1 MCGLTGFWDFKA
13 SSSAEELLKFVSSMA
28 FSIQFRGPDS
38 AGEWCDPKVGLAF
51 GHRRL
56 AIVDLSP
63 AGHQPMISHSGRSVL
78 IYNGEI
84 FNTNDLRDRLSLE
97 GCTFRS
103 HSDTEVL
110 LEACEHWGVEKTCQQ
125 LIGMF
130 TFAFWRCDSQQ
141 LFLARDRL
149 GIKPLYWGF
158 HQNIFFFGSQ
168 LKTFFRHPHFKPQ
181 LNKNALTEYLR
192 FNHVVAPSS
201 IFEGIEQLSAGT
213 VLCLDQ
219 HKNVHQN
226 RFWDLDHVVRS
237 GIECPFVGS
246 DQEAIE
252 ALDRL
257 LRDAVKRRMM
267 ADVPLGAFLSGGI
280 DSSLVVA
287 LMQSQSTS
295 PIKTF
300 SIGFSESSYNE
311 APYAEAVAKHLKT
324 DHHSLY
330 IDAAQA
336 QAFIPEIPFYF
347 DEPFADSSQIP
358 TFLVSQL
365 ARQQVT
371 VSLSGDGG
379 DELFAGYTR
388 YLQGYSIWKKIAW
401 MPQTLRTMLAYSLCA
416 ISVDTWN
423 RLAHV
428 LPHAL
433 SMPLLGDKLH
443 KLATML
449 RSPREKDFYSTLI
462 SHWDQP
468 KRLIVGRHF
477 LDRHAQESDRR
488 SRTVPFRHP
497 TEQMQFWD
505 TLHYLPDDI
514 LTKVDRASMAVSLE
528 ARVPLLDHRVVE
540 FAWGLPYHL
549 KVREGQSK
557 WILRQVL
564 NRYVP
569 AHLMDRPKMGFGVP
583 IDQWLRGPLR
593 EWAEDLLSNTRLTQ
607 EGILNPN
614 PIRAR
619 WKEHLSGRRNW
630 QYSLWGVLMFQAWY
644 EHYRS
649 RISI

>member
-1 MCGLTGFWDFKA
+1 
-13 SSSAEELLKFVSSMA
+13 MA
-28 FSIQFRGPDS
+28 LSIQFRGPDS
-38 AGEWCDPKVGLAF
+38 QGEWCDPKVGLAF

-84 FNTNDLRDRLSLE
+84 FNTDDLRNRLSLE
-97 GCTFRS
+97 GCIFRG

-110 LEACEHWGVEKTCQQ
+110 LEACEQWGVEKTCQQ

-130 TFAFWRCDSQQ
+130 TFAFWRSDRQQ

-158 HQNIFFFGSQ
+158 HQDTLFFGSQ
-168 LKTFFRHPHFKPQ
+168 LKTFLSHPHFKPK
-181 LNKNALTEYLR
+181 LNKNALTGYLR
-192 FNHVVAPSS
+192 FNHVLCPAS

-213 VLCLDQ
+213 VLCVDQ
-219 HKNVHQN
+219 HKNVHQS
-226 RFWDLDHVVRS
+226 RFWDLETVVQS
-237 GIECPFVGS
+237 GIETQKSWS
-246 DQEAIE
+246 DPEAID
-252 ALDRL
+252 ALDLL
-257 LRDAVKRRMM
+257 LRDAVQRRMM

-287 LMQSQSTS
+287 LMQSQSAS

-300 SIGFSESSYNE
+300 SIGFSESGYNE
-311 APYAEAVAKHLKT
+311 APDAERVAKHLKT
-324 DHHSLY
+324 DHQSLY
-330 IDAAQA
+330 VDAAQA
-336 QAFIPEIPFYF
+336 QTFIPKIPLYF

-365 ARQQVT
+365 ARQQVV

-388 YLQGYSIWKKIAW
+388 YLQGYSIWKKISW
-401 MPQTLRTMLAYSLCA
+401 IPQSLRTMLASSMCTV
-416 ISVDTWN
+416 SVDRWN
-423 RLAHV
+423 RLAQV
-428 LPHAL
+428 LPKAI
-433 SMPLLGDKLH
+433 SMPLFGDKLH
-443 KLATML
+443 KLAGML

-462 SHWDQP
+462 SHWVEP
-468 KRLIVGRHF
+468 AKLVWGGIE
-477 LDRHAQESDRR
+477 QESDLRG
-488 SRTVPFRHP
+488 RTLPFRHP

-540 FAWGLPYHL
+540 FAWGLPYHF
-549 KVREGQSK
+549 KVRNGQSK

-569 AHLMDRPKMGFGVP
+569 AHFMDRPKMGFGVP

-593 EWAEDLLSNTRLTQ
+593 EWAEDLLSRARLKN
-607 EGILNPN
+607 EGILNPD

-619 WKEHLSGRRNW
+619 WEEHLSGRRNW
-630 QYSLWGVLMFQAWY
+630 QYPLWGVLMFQAWY
-644 EHYRS
+644 QHYRS
-649 RISI
+649 QVIQ